1 MASPCQLPL
10 ARGAKERG
18 KQQCRPSLVDTVQ
31 YGGRAMHAPTG
42 ATLPLPAGTQGSHLI
57 RPVCALGAFPSR
69 GRLEI
74 GAFSKGSSEADWKRK
89 SPIRFRRFFSLP
101 QSASLT
107 APSSEGARRRETI
120 GLPQGRAR
128 PRCQTAPTVLLS
140 YLLYTFS
147 QKFIWPT
154 MCSSSQSS
162 CLRSSSGTCSSTRSN
177 TGLLYWK

>member
-57 RPVCALGAFPSR
+57 RPVCALGAF
-69 GRLEI
+69 
-74 GAFSKGSSEADWKRK
+74 SKGSSEADWKRK

-101 QSASLT
+101 QSASLP

-128 PRCQTAPTVLLS
+128 PRCQTAPTVLPS

-177 TGLLYWK
+177 TVLLYWK